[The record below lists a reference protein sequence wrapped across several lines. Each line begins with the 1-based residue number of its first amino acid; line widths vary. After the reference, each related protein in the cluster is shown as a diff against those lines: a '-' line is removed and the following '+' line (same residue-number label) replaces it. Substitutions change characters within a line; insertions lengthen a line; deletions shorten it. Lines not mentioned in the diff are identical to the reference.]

1 MGIES
6 AGGGDERGGW
16 MSPGSEVATPPGP
29 AEGWLPPRTAKR
41 VLSRERAEFLAY
53 LATRIVPESAAL
65 GRVER
70 RRFMLIARFA
80 LGNRPAFERF
90 QVRLFLWIV
99 QWLPAFVTLRSFE
112 GLPLPWQDAILRLLE
127 NAPLA
132 LIRAGFWGLKT
143 VIFMGYYGQAAI
155 AARIRYEPSFHGN
168 EKLR

>member
-1 MGIES
+1 M
-6 AGGGDERGGW
+6 
-16 MSPGSEVATPPGP
+16 VADTETDTPPEP

-65 GRVER
+65 GRVEQ

-99 QWLPAFVTLRSFE
+99 QWLPAFILLRPFE

-143 VIFMGYYGQAAI
+143 VIFMGYYGQATI
-155 AARIRYEPSFHGN
+155 EARIRYEPSFHGN